1 MAVEDAPTRPLHLQ
15 ASYTLSFADDTGSD
29 DRTTSVIVWIDEP
42 PPPISTIPL
51 DLDRRHQVKL
61 LLDYRLGAREGPELF
76 GMHPFARVGFGV
88 FADLKSGTPY
98 TGIVEPFPVNA
109 SRAAPNPSGGINE
122 DRMPWSTLVNLRVD
136 RTFPLGAADLTL
148 YL

>member
-1 MAVEDAPTRPLHLQ
+1 
-15 ASYTLSFADDTGSD
+15 
-29 DRTTSVIVWIDEP
+29 
-42 PPPISTIPL
+42 
-51 DLDRRHQVKL
+51 
-61 LLDYRLGAREGPELF
+61 
-76 GMHPFARVGFGV
+76 MHPFARVGFGV

-109 SRAAPNPSGGINE
+109 SRAPNPSGGINE